1 MAVQLSHKHHYV
13 PEWYQRR
20 FMLAGQKSY
29 FRLDLEPEIIRTPHG
44 KLIKKGE
51 VLSKGPGKYFYEV
64 DLYTTVYFGQ
74 ENDDIEKYLF
84 GEIDTLG
91 AKSLAAMVSKD
102 WMKELHDNIVNYYEY
117 MDAQRLR
124 TPKGL
129 TWLMK
134 ALRPKS
140 YNELLIKMQQIRRM
154 NCTMWAEASLEV
166 ITAHNSEVKFIVS
179 DNPITFYNQAFYP
192 GNKKCR
198 FPSDPEVE
206 LKGTRTIFPLDL
218 NHCAI
223 LTHKEYAR
231 SPGKLKAQKPRTNAR
246 FFDDTIIN
254 YDDIIRERSFNEQQ
268 VGAINYI
275 LKCRAQRYIAAA
287 EKDWLFPEKQL
298 KKLDWASF
306 DKLFISGSTKLFGR
320 DVEIFVGGKD
330 GKLIATQDEFGRKP
344 KNHEEW
350 LQKERQVKEMHDI
363 LQRLLAK
370 EKSNN

>member
-1 MAVQLSHKHHYV
+1 
-13 PEWYQRR
+13 
-20 FMLAGQKSY
+20 
-29 FRLDLEPEIIRTPHG
+29 
-44 KLIKKGE
+44 
-51 VLSKGPGKYFYEV
+51 
-64 DLYTTVYFGQ
+64 
-74 ENDDIEKYLF
+74 
-84 GEIDTLG
+84 
-91 AKSLAAMVSKD
+91 
-102 WMKELHDNIVNYYEY
+102 

-268 VGAINYI
+268 VSAINYI

-330 GKLIATQDEFGRKP
+330 GKL
-344 KNHEEW
+344 
-350 LQKERQVKEMHDI
+350 
-363 LQRLLAK
+363 
-370 EKSNN
+370 